1 MPDDEKEIALMAGRV
16 LQQAGIEAARKG
28 TVMYVENDTIM
39 SKEPNKPPVVIKQL
53 TGRNPQLA
61 IKIKAGITYKLKKRK
76 IESE

>member
-1 MPDDEKEIALMAGRV
+1 MPDEEKEIALMAGRV

-53 TGRNPQLA
+53 TGRNPKLA